1 MNNCEQ
7 ATFYKKYLQ
16 ALPTFFFFCL
26 CNSIAGNYALTF
38 YKIYVAINGE
48 RKRMLFVW
56 QISKRENVISL
67 FIHFLCISSKEHLK
81 SKWWINCMS
90 YSSKTSERLISVFE
104 RMCLNHNKIS
114 ELLLFYCKFLVKK
127 ENSKEFS
134 IKNICL
140 NKYLKNKH

>member
-7 ATFYKKYLQ
+7 ATFKKSIYKHYPLS
-16 ALPTFFFFCL
+16 LFCL

-56 QISKRENVISL
+56 QISKKENVISL

-104 RMCLNHNKIS
+104 RMCLNHNKIR
-114 ELLLFYCKFLVKK
+114 ELLLFYCTFLVKK
-127 ENSKEFS
+127 VKENNKEFTVKTYAWTY
-134 IKNICL
+134 I
-140 NKYLKNKH
+140 